1 MKGHSSPRVLS
12 IQVGGPRP
20 IEWRGKL
27 VTTSIF
33 KEPVRGPV
41 AVRRHNLAGD
51 EQSDLSVHGGPAKA
65 VYAYPS
71 EHYAWWREQLPGVE
85 LPWGVFGENLTTDCL
100 LEADLCIGDRLR
112 IGSAE
117 LQVTQPRIPC
127 FKLGIRFG
135 RPELVKRFLRSGRSG
150 FYLAVAGEGEIA
162 PGDGIEV
169 VPEEPRT
176 ISVAELARLHRE
188 DGGTDP
194 EPLRRAI
201 AAAALPE
208 EWREGLR
215 ARLAALE
222 S

>member
-1 MKGHSSPRVLS
+1 VRLVS
-12 IQVGGPRP
+12 IQVGRPRAV
-20 IEWRGKL
+20 EWRGRS

-33 KEPVRGPV
+33 KEPVTGPV

-51 EQSDLSVHGGPAKA
+51 EQSDLSVHGGAAKA

-71 EHYAWWREQLPGVE
+71 EHYAWWREQLPGVA
-85 LPWGVFGENLTTDCL
+85 LAWGAFGENLTTEGL
-100 LEADLCIGDRLR
+100 VESELCIGDRLR

-117 LQVTQPRIPC
+117 LRVTQPRVPC
-127 FKLGIRFG
+127 FKLGVRFG
-135 RPELVKRFLRSGRSG
+135 RPEIVKRFLLSGRSG
-150 FYLAVAGEGEIA
+150 FYLAVVGEGEIA
-162 PGDGIEV
+162 AGDRIER

-176 ISVAELARLHRE
+176 IAVAEVARLHRE

-208 EWREGLR
+208 EWREALR

>member
-1 MKGHSSPRVLS
+1 VRRLVS
-12 IQVGGPRP
+12 IQVGRPRTV
-20 IEWRGKL
+20 EWRGKP

-33 KEPVRGPV
+33 KEPAPPGPV

-85 LPWGVFGENLTTDCL
+85 LPWGAFGENLTTEGL
-100 LEADLCIGDRLR
+100 LEDELCIGDRLR

-117 LQVTQPRIPC
+117 LQVTQPRVPC

-135 RPELVKRFLRSGRSG
+135 MPEMVKRFLRSGRSG
-150 FYLAVAGEGEIA
+150 FYLAVVGEGEIA
-162 PGDGIEV
+162 PGDPIEV
-169 VPEEPRT
+169 IPEAPRT
-176 ISVAELARLHRE
+176 ITVAEVARLYRE
-188 DGGTDP
+188 DGGRDP

-201 AAAALPE
+201 AAPALPE

-222 S
+222 G